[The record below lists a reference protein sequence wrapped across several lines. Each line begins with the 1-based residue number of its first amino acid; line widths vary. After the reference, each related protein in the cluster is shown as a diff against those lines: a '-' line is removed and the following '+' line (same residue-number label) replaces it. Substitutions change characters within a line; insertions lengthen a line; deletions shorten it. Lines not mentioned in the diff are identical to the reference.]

1 MSASASP
8 IQTIEAKELETV
20 IKKEVVN
27 NNNTTVKEE
36 RNIRVASSSEAATS
50 LGNPLAYNN
59 YARNLLLVQK

>member
-8 IQTIEAKELETV
+8 IQTIEATELETV

-36 RNIRVASSSEAATS
+36 KNIQVASSSEAATT
-50 LGNPLAYNN
+50 GHPLAYNN

>member
-27 NNNTTVKEE
+27 NNNTVKEE
-36 RNIRVASSSEAATS
+36 KNIQVASSSEAATA
-50 LGNPLAYNN
+50 GHPLAYNN
-59 YARNLLLVQK
+59 YARNLLLVHK

>member
-27 NNNTTVKEE
+27 NNNTVKEE
-36 RNIRVASSSEAATS
+36 KNIQVASSSEAATA
-50 LGNPLAYNN
+50 GHPLAYNN

>member
-27 NNNTTVKEE
+27 NNNTVKEE
-36 RNIRVASSSEAATS
+36 KNIQVASSSEAATS

>member
-20 IKKEVVN
+20 INKEVVN
-27 NNNTTVKEE
+27 NNNTVKEE
-36 RNIRVASSSEAATS
+36 KNIQVASSSEAATA
-50 LGNPLAYNN
+50 GHPLAYNN

>member
-27 NNNTTVKEE
+27 NNNTVKEE
-36 RNIRVASSSEAATS
+36 KNIQVASSSEAATT
-50 LGNPLAYNN
+50 GHPLAYNN

>member
-36 RNIRVASSSEAATS
+36 KNIQVASSSEAA
-50 LGNPLAYNN
+50 LGHPPLAYNN

>member
-27 NNNTTVKEE
+27 NNNTVKEE
-36 RNIRVASSSEAATS
+36 KNIQVASSSEATTA
-50 LGNPLAYNN
+50 GHPLAYNN

>member
-36 RNIRVASSSEAATS
+36 KNIQVASSSEAAI
-50 LGNPLAYNN
+50 GHPPLAYNN